1 MQQKGTLGI
10 FCLLLA
16 AFATGEFL
24 YGQAVLGLDAVR
36 VASGLSSPLFVTA
49 PPGDFNRLFIVQQGG
64 LIRILNLKTGSL
76 NATPF
81 LTVSNILTGGEQG
94 LLGLAF
100 DSDYATNG
108 KFYVNCIAPGG
119 AFNSGIT
126 QIRQYQVS
134 SNPDIADITPT
145 NIKTML
151 SFDQPQSNHNGGWIG
166 FSQVAGDDH
175 NLYIA
180 TRDRRNSKDFGNRP
194 IQRQRQ

>member
-1 MQQKGTLGI
+1 MI
-10 FCLLLA
+10 N
-16 AFATGEFL
+16 
-24 YGQAVLGLDAVR
+24 
-36 VASGLSSPLFVTA
+36 STA
-49 PPGDFNRLFIVQQGG
+49 
-64 LIRILNLKTGSL
+64 
-76 NATPF
+76 F
-81 LTVSNILTGGEQG
+81 LTLSDIVVGGEEG

-100 DSDYATNG
+100 DPNYATNG

-151 SFDQPQSNHNGGWIG
+151 AFDQPQSNHNGGWIG
-166 FSQVAGDDH
+166 FSPRAGDDH

-180 TRDRRNSKDFGNRP
+180 TGDGGNANDFGTGHAPGGNAQTNTTLLGKMLRIHIDAVAGTYTIP
-194 IQRQRQ
+194 PDNPYASP